1 MAVWCTRRVSPPA
14 ATVATVSA
22 LHTAL
27 AAERL
32 ATESPAWGLLRARN
46 APVAVA
52 VLAEH
57 LAGEQR
63 RLPAPEL
70 FERIDEDLV
79 VLREHGFDLPR
90 TARAY
95 CDDWREG
102 GILVRRATDE
112 LREETYELSEGAL
125 DAIRFVTGLLEPR
138 SSVTQSRLATILE
151 RLHSLAVATDP
162 RAATRLAALEAE
174 RARIDAEIAKV
185 ASGDYEVLPRE
196 RAVEQARDVLALADQ
211 LPADFARVRSEMERL
226 NRALRARLVD
236 DVASRGTVLED
247 VFRGVDHLAESD
259 AGRSF
264 QGFFALILD
273 TEQVAAFEE
282 DVDGVLEREFA
293 SGLSAGEARNLRRL
307 LPALQDSSAE
317 IHDVMTAFSRSL
329 RRFVQSD
336 ELTEHRAVQRVLREA
351 QRDALAL
358 AGSVQPFARTQ
369 VELLLT
375 SVGIDAVTALT
386 LHNPADHQTPDD
398 VVPRVDAHP
407 VDWAELVAAARESEI
422 DFVELRG
429 HVNETLAR
437 RGPVTI
443 GELLDDH
450 AATQGVAS
458 VVGLLVL
465 ADEHAVALDG
475 LEPARWTTTSGAPRT
490 GTVPRRLFTEELP

>member
-1 MAVWCTRRVSPPA
+1 M
-14 ATVATVSA
+14 SA

-52 VLAEH
+52 VLGEH
-57 LAGEQR
+57 LGGETR

-70 FERIDEDLV
+70 FERVDEDLV
-79 VLREHGFDLPR
+79 TLREHGFTLPGA
-90 TARAY
+90 ARAY
-95 CDDWREG
+95 CDDWRAAG
-102 GILVRRATDE
+102 FLVRRATGE

-125 DAIRFVTGLLEPR
+125 VAIRFVTRLLEPR

-185 ASGDYEVLPRE
+185 AAGDYEVLPPDQ
-196 RAVEQARDVLALADQ
+196 AVEQARDILALADQ

-247 VFRGVDHLAESD
+247 IFRGVDHLAESD

-264 QGFFALILD
+264 AGFFTLILD

-282 DVDGVLEREFA
+282 DVDGVLERDFA
-293 SGLSAGEARNLRRL
+293 SALGPGEARSLRRL
-307 LPALQDSSAE
+307 LPGLQDSSAE

-336 ELTEHRAVQRVLREA
+336 ELTEHRVVQQMLRDA

-358 AGSVQPFARTQ
+358 AATVQPFTRTQ
-369 VELLLT
+369 VELGLT
-375 SVGIDAVTALT
+375 SVAVDAVTALT
-386 LHNPADHQTPDD
+386 LHNPADHQTVDD
-398 VVPRVDAHP
+398 VLPQADTEP

-422 DFVELRG
+422 DFAELRG
-429 HVNETLAR
+429 HVNETISR

-443 GELLDDH
+443 GELLDEH
-450 AATQGVAS
+450 PASQGLAS

-465 ADEHAVALDG
+465 ADEHAAALDG
-475 LEPARWTTTSGAPRT
+475 LEPARWTSASGAPRV